1 MKAKK
6 PCLYYLLI
14 LLSVLTLSACSRSP
28 LPVESLHAGEASD
41 EAVLPTEDPK
51 KVQDRF
57 DEFANEIFRTELI
70 NSPLSLN
77 SIVRHPE
84 NYGIEIPEM
93 TLGEFSETTLKA
105 SNAEVKL
112 TKEELAAFDMALLTS
127 DQLFTYKML
136 SDFLDTELLSEGLE
150 LYTQSLSATIGTQA
164 QLPIIFAEYAFS
176 DKTDV
181 ENYLALLTDIDT
193 YYKQLSD
200 FEKVRA
206 DAGLAPSD
214 TSLDRIMQSCK
225 NYMIRPESSFLTET
239 FDDKLEDIKDLTEE
253 EKNEFK
259 SRHITV
265 LKEHFIPAYENLSTE
280 LESLKGRGTNP
291 SGLYYFEDGKRYYE
305 YLVASQTGTTSS
317 VPELRRRIEKQLG
330 QDMAEISML
339 AQNNPE
345 LSSEIETYS
354 FMRTDPVEI
363 LNTLKAQSTEDFPEL
378 ANSTFTVK
386 HVPKALESSLSP
398 AFFLTPPIDYYENGT
413 IYLNSA
419 NEYNT
424 ELYPTL
430 AHEGY
435 PGHLYQTLYSAQK
448 NSCPLRHLLGC
459 NGYAEGW
466 GTYAELYSYA
476 FDNGLSENMKKLL
489 AHNQASTLALYA
501 ILDIRIHYE
510 GWDLA
515 KTSEFLRTYYTITDQ
530 EVVKEIFESIV
541 DNPANYLTYYTGY
554 LEILTLRDTARSTL
568 GTRYNPKAFHKFI
581 LDMEG
586 ASFRVIEPYFQT
598 WLLTY
603 DINH

>member
-1 MKAKK
+1 MKAQKT
-6 PCLYYLLI
+6 CLYYLLI
-14 LLSVLTLSACSRSP
+14 LLSVMALSACSRSP
-28 LPVESLHAGEASD
+28 LPVESLHGAESAD
-41 EAVLPTEDPK
+41 ESAPPSEDPK
-51 KVQDRF
+51 KVQARF
-57 DEFANEIFRTELI
+57 DEFTDEIFKTELTG
-70 NSPLSLN
+70 SPLSLN
-77 SIVRHPE
+77 SIVRYPE
-84 NYGIEIPEM
+84 DYGIEVPEM
-93 TLGEFSETTLKA
+93 TLGEFSETTLKD

-112 TKEELAAFDMALLTS
+112 TKEELATFNMALLTP

-150 LYTQSLSATIGTQA
+150 LYTQTLSATIGTQA
-164 QLPIIFAEYAFS
+164 QLPIIFAEYAFF

-181 ENYLALLTDIDT
+181 ENYLALLADIDV

-214 TSLDRIMQSCK
+214 TTLDRIIQSCK
-225 NYMIRPESSFLTET
+225 NYMIRPESSFLAET
-239 FDDKLEDIKDLTEE
+239 FDDRLEDIPDLTDE
-253 EKNEFK
+253 EKSEFK
-259 SRHITV
+259 KRHLTV
-265 LKEHFIPAYENLSTE
+265 LKEHFIPAYENLSRE
-280 LESLKGRGTNP
+280 LESLKGKGTNS
-291 SGLYYFEDGKRYYE
+291 SGLYYFENGKRYYE
-305 YLVASQTGTTSS
+305 YLVASQTGTTSPI
-317 VPELRRRIEKQLG
+317 PELRRRIEKKLG
-330 QDMAEISML
+330 QDMAEITML

-345 LSSEIETYS
+345 LTSEVETYS
-354 FMRTDPVEI
+354 FTYSDPVEI
-363 LNTLKAQSTEDFPEL
+363 LNTLKEQSTEDFPEL
-378 ANSTFTVK
+378 KNSTFTVK

-398 AFFLTPPIDYYENGT
+398 AFFLTPPIDYYESGT
-413 IYLNSA
+413 IYLNGA

-448 NSCPLRHLLGC
+448 NSSPLRHLLGC

-476 FDNGLSENMKKLL
+476 FDNGLSDNMKKLL

-515 KTSEFLRTYYTITDQ
+515 KTSEFLRTYYVITDQ

-541 DNPANYLTYYTGY
+541 DNPGNYLTYYTGY

-568 GTRYNPKAFHKFI
+568 GTRYDPKAFHKFI
-581 LDMEG
+581 LDMES

-603 DINH
+603 DIKH